1 MVDRSSPPAPLTP
14 RDVAGVPSRRALLT
28 AASLAPLALLTACRV
43 RLEDDAPRVPLI
55 PTREPTEDEALL
67 LAAWRASTDLGRM
80 TTGLA
85 GDGVTASRLH
95 AVQARTFDQVL
106 RDRRVPDAQRTSPAA
121 SPTASSTAASSAG
134 STVSAA
140 ATGSSAS
147 AASSAGSTV
156 SAASS
161 ASASASAVSTPN
173 GSTPNGSTPTAPPDR
188 TAVARA
194 EAGAVSPAALAEL
207 ATAHAGQLPL
217 LASFAACRARLAAVL
232 GAPPS
237 WPAWGETASPADA
250 GLLAA
255 HRRARYHLEV
265 AAART
270 PAEARAPF
278 ARELDRVAGVVVRL
292 ESRGASTGA
301 PPAGYPLPFPV
312 RDAAAARRLVTHA
325 LTTLETACGTTW
337 SAGSGSSEAVTT
349 TTRLV
354 VDTVT
359 AGAAWGVPLRA
370 FPGLAS

>member
-134 STVSAA
+134 STESAA
-140 ATGSSAS
+140 AT
-147 AASSAGSTV
+147 
-156 SAASS
+156 ASS
-161 ASASASAVSTPN
+161 ASASA
-173 GSTPNGSTPTAPPDR
+173 GSTPTGSLRTGSTPTAPADWA
-188 TAVARA
+188 AVGRA
-194 EAGAVSPAALAEL
+194 EAVAVSPAALAEL

-270 PAEARAPF
+270 PPEARAPF
-278 ARELDRVAGVVVRL
+278 ATELDRVAGVVVRL

-312 RDAAAARRLVTHA
+312 RDTAAARRLVTHA

>member
-1 MVDRSSPPAPLTP
+1 MVDRSSPPAPFTP

-28 AASLAPLALLTACRV
+28 AASLVPLALLTACRV

-67 LAAWRASTDLGRM
+67 LAAWRASTDLSRM

-106 RDRRVPDAQRTSPAA
+106 RDRRVPDAQRTSP
-121 SPTASSTAASSAG
+121 TASSTAALSAG
-134 STVSAA
+134 SK
-140 ATGSSAS
+140 
-147 AASSAGSTV
+147 
-156 SAASS
+156 
-161 ASASASAVSTPN
+161 
-173 GSTPNGSTPTAPPDR
+173 PTAPPDR
-188 TAVARA
+188 AAVARV
-194 EAGAVSPAALAEL
+194 EAGAVSPPALAEL

-278 ARELDRVAGVVVRL
+278 ATELDRVAGVVVRL

-312 RDAAAARRLVTHA
+312 RDAAAARRLATHA

>member
-1 MVDRSSPPAPLTP
+1 
-14 RDVAGVPSRRALLT
+14 
-28 AASLAPLALLTACRV
+28 
-43 RLEDDAPRVPLI
+43 
-55 PTREPTEDEALL
+55 
-67 LAAWRASTDLGRM
+67 
-80 TTGLA
+80 
-85 GDGVTASRLH
+85 
-95 AVQARTFDQVL
+95 
-106 RDRRVPDAQRTSPAA
+106 
-121 SPTASSTAASSAG
+121 
-134 STVSAA
+134 VSAA
-140 ATGSSAS
+140 ATG
-147 AASSAGSTV
+147 
-156 SAASS
+156 
-161 ASASASAVSTPN
+161 STPN
-173 GSTPNGSTPTAPPDR
+173 GSTPNGSTPNGSTPAGSPPTAPPDR
-188 TAVARA
+188 AAVAQA

-325 LTTLETACGTTW
+325 LTTLETACGATW

>member
-1 MVDRSSPPAPLTP
+1 MVDRSSPPAP

-121 SPTASSTAASSAG
+121 SPTTSSTAASSAG
-134 STVSAA
+134 STESAA
-140 ATGSSAS
+140 AT
-147 AASSAGSTV
+147 
-156 SAASS
+156 ASS
-161 ASASASAVSTPN
+161 ASASA
-173 GSTPNGSTPTAPPDR
+173 GSTPTGSLRTGSTPTAPADWA
-188 TAVARA
+188 AVGRA
-194 EAGAVSPAALAEL
+194 EAVAVSPAALAEL

-278 ARELDRVAGVVVRL
+278 ATELDRVAGVVVRL

>member
-121 SPTASSTAASSAG
+121 SPTTSSTAASSAG
-134 STVSAA
+134 STESAA
-140 ATGSSAS
+140 AT
-147 AASSAGSTV
+147 
-156 SAASS
+156 ASS
-161 ASASASAVSTPN
+161 ASASA
-173 GSTPNGSTPTAPPDR
+173 GSTPTGSLRTGSTPTAPADWA
-188 TAVARA
+188 AVGRA
-194 EAGAVSPAALAEL
+194 EAVAVSPAALAEL

-278 ARELDRVAGVVVRL
+278 ATELDRVAGVVVRL

-359 AGAAWGVPLRA
+359 AGAAWGVPPRA